1 MGETG
6 IEGRTVGH
14 CEILEGMG
22 EMVGRVV
29 EAGWV
34 D

>member
-6 IEGRTVGH
+6 TEGRTVGH

-22 EMVGRVV
+22 ERVGMD
-29 EAGWV
+29 EGMIG
-34 D
+34 